1 MASLQAGDAVVTAAI
16 GEFKVLL
23 PLAGIERVAQA
34 AMPMA
39 LPSGAGS
46 SLAAIRVE
54 RDVVPVV
61 FARALLGAEAVT
73 LEPEAKMV
81 LLRSNGRR
89 AFFWVDAVEDVIPF
103 QPFTGEFSLPGE
115 VQKWVT
121 ALCDGFPTL
130 AVLDADRIVAAAHGG
145 FSP

>member
-39 LPSGAGS
+39 LPSSAGS

-81 LLRSNGRR
+81 LLRSSH
-89 AFFWVDAVEDVIPF
+89 FPVS
-103 QPFTGEFSLPGE
+103 SL
-115 VQKWVT
+115 
-121 ALCDGFPTL
+121 FP
-130 AVLDADRIVAAAHGG
+130 AKCRSG
-145 FSP
+145 